1 MSQNGRRD
9 PAVARRQ
16 GTRMD
21 DNAPQTVPPETGD
34 VRTPIMQAALLPGM
48 VPDEELR
55 LLWRQSIAP
64 YFDARPLD
72 QGSAPRLPEIR
83 QYSLGSILLAESRFS
98 AQTYDRDR
106 QWMRRYDDSDH
117 LLLQLFAEGRNLA
130 VNGTDEYVQSPGNV
144 CAINLAYEA
153 KSQSTDGRALT
164 LVLPRDL
171 VRQTLP
177 HLLDARGALFAP
189 GSATAR
195 IFADYLL
202 SLGDNLARATQDE
215 APGLARATLGL
226 LDALTAGRDVLSRA
240 AHGATFDSA
249 CRYVEAN
256 LADPGLGVAG
266 ICRHLRC
273 SRATLYRLFADH
285 GGVQDYIRRRRLVAC
300 FKAICAPGQAHRRIY
315 DIALDYGFTS
325 PSHFSHLF
333 RSHFGVTPR
342 EARELEFNAA
352 IRPPAPGAAASSGA
366 QAVEQIWRWART
378 LAEQN

>member
-1 MSQNGRRD
+1 MVRT
-9 PAVARRQ
+9 Q
-16 GTRMD
+16 GMCMQD
-21 DNAPQTVPPETGD
+21 QAPKTVPPETGQAG
-34 VRTPIMQAALLPGM
+34 TPIMQAALLPGM

-64 YFDARPLD
+64 YFDARPID
-72 QGSAPRLPEIR
+72 QGTAPRLPEIR
-83 QYSLGSILLAESRFS
+83 QYSLGSILLAETRFA

-106 QWMRRYDDSDH
+106 HWMRRYDDSDH

-130 VNGTDEYVQSPGNV
+130 VNGTDDYVQAPGNV

-153 KSQSTDGRALT
+153 KSQSTDGRTLT

-171 VRQTLP
+171 VRHTLP
-177 HLLDARGALFAP
+177 HLVDARGALFAP
-189 GSATAR
+189 GSAAAR
-195 IFADYLL
+195 IFADYLQ
-202 SLGDNLARATQDE
+202 SLGNNLASATQDE
-215 APGLARATLGL
+215 APALARATLGL
-226 LDALTAGRDVLSRA
+226 LDALTSGRDVLSRA

-249 CRYVEAN
+249 CRHIEAH
-256 LADPGLGVAG
+256 LADPELGVAG
-266 ICRHLRC
+266 ICRYLRC

-300 FKAICAPGQAHRRIY
+300 FKAICAPRQAHRRIY

-325 PSHFSHLF
+325 ASHFSHLF
-333 RSHFGVTPR
+333 RSHFGITPR

-352 IRPPAPGAAASSGA
+352 IRPPAPGAHASSGA

-378 LAEQN
+378 LAEQS